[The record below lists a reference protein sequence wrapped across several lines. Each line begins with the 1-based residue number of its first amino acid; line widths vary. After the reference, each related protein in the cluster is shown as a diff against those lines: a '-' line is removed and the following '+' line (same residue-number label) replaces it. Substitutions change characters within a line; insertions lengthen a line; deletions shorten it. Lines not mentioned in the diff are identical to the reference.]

1 MKYHTERRD
10 LKNARHYICLYK
22 LYPGLIWLFYHWIPV
37 VCFRSP
43 LRTQFPQTPLGVAV
57 YFPPHCFCETA
68 RSRTKP
74 RDLQIPFLFQ
84 LASKMVGTVAYLCV
98 QKWMEIWGHPCPLK
112 LLTVTRTR
120 LRINTPLVFISGVL
134 FWRLIQ
140 FLYWWVMWTRLP
152 RAHDSPSAYSP
163 GCV

>member
-1 MKYHTERRD
+1 MPDTTSVCINYIRD
-10 LKNARHYICLYK
+10 LFDSSIIESQSSVFVHLWEHNSLRHRWASLSI
-22 LYPGLIWLFYHWIPV
+22 F
-37 VCFRSP
+37 S
-43 LRTQFPQTPLGVAV
+43 
-57 YFPPHCFCETA
+57 PHCCCETA

-98 QKWMEIWGHPCPLK
+98 QNWMEIWGHPCPLK